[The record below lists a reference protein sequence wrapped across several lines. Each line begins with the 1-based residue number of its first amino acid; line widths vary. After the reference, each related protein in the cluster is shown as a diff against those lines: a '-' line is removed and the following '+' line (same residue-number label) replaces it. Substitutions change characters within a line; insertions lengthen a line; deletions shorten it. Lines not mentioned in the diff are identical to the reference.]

1 MAQIRVGKLLLHT
14 GLATAQCLNQKAL
27 LICLRIALQLSG
39 TENVVVHGSWYRN
52 FIIKWIVGPGV
63 TAEISG
69 AELNTTYQNNGDT
82 FGIAS
87 EELLYFTEEPTMSIM
102 NCGPIIEVANAS
114 VIVARSSGNV
124 PDFVLL
130 SDTQPDQNAWE
141 YAWDIMYPEPTR
153 NDADGS
159 VR

>member
-1 MAQIRVGKLLLHT
+1 MLEPEGPADLSQNCTTTVTENTTETCCESFSHP
-14 GLATAQCLNQKAL
+14 N
-27 LICLRIALQLSG
+27 SG

-52 FIIKWIVGPGV
+52 FILKWIVGPGV

-82 FGIAS
+82 FGNAS

-102 NCGPIIEVANAS
+102 NCGPIIEVANAI

-153 NDADGS
+153 NDADGN